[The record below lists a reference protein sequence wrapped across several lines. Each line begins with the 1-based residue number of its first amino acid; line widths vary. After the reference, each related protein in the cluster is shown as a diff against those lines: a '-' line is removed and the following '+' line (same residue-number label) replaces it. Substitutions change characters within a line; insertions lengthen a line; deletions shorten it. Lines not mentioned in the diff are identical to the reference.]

1 MVERRVSSGG
11 ADLTSENFANSSNQ
25 IPDSQERLQAVAR
38 LIEMANEIGVEVPMG
53 ATLDEV
59 QHALIR
65 EESFLQEQIQSA
77 NSAYDEYVQG
87 ESYDG
92 QGALGDLSEEQKTLV
107 DELITNRIPLPA
119 DLSAASLRATLE
131 G

>member
-87 ESYDG
+87 ESYDS
-92 QGALGDLSEEQKTLV
+92 QETLGDLSEEQKTLV

-119 DLSAASLRATLE
+119 DLSVDSLRAALE

>member
-92 QGALGDLSEEQKTLV
+92 QGTLGDLSEEQKTLV

-119 DLSAASLRATLE
+119 DLSVDSLRAALE

>member
-59 QHALIR
+59 
-65 EESFLQEQIQSA
+65 
-77 NSAYDEYVQG
+77 
-87 ESYDG
+87 
-92 QGALGDLSEEQKTLV
+92 
-107 DELITNRIPLPA
+107 
-119 DLSAASLRATLE
+119 
-131 G
+131 

>member
-87 ESYDG
+87 ESPDG
-92 QGALGDLSEEQKTLV
+92 QGTLSDLSEEQKTLV

-119 DLSAASLRATLE
+119 DLSVGSLRAALE

>member
-11 ADLTSENFANSSNQ
+11 ADLSSQNYANSSNQ

-38 LIEMANEIGVEVPMG
+38 LIEMAQEIGVEVPMG

-87 ESYDG
+87 EVIEG
-92 QGALGDLSEEQKTLV
+92 QGALNNLTEE
-107 DELITNRIPLPA
+107 
-119 DLSAASLRATLE
+119 
-131 G
+131 